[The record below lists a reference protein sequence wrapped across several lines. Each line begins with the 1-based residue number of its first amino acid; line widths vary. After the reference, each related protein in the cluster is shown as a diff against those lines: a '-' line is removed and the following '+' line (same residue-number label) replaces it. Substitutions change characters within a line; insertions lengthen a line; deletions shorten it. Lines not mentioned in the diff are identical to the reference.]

1 MTREETKKRFQ
12 SWCQEYIGNNA
23 SDEDY
28 QMFNNIMALLEQEP
42 KTGHWIDD
50 GFYAEGHSHK
60 AFHCS
65 KCGHNVLGFKEDL
78 SNYCPNCGAKME
90 GSKR

>member
-42 KTGHWIDD
+42 KTGHWID
-50 GFYAEGHSHK
+50 GV
-60 AFHCS
+60 CS
-65 KCGHNVLGFKEDL
+65 ECGYIGDEEVFGGKFK
-78 SNYCPNCGAKME
+78 YCPVCGAVMRGE
-90 GSKR
+90 HGND